1 MHNPPS
7 PGSRPARPR
16 PAAGARLIA
25 GLVFAAAVVAG
36 ITTACSSSSSP
47 SHASGQASGQASS
60 SGGALAFSACMRSHG
75 VPKFP
80 DPTSGSN
87 GNSVELQQ
95 GSGIDPNSQQYQ
107 SAMHAC
113 QSLLPAGKANGGS
126 VSPTVRTEYLR
137 YAGCMRS
144 HGVPNYPDPTFNGN
158 SVNLGNLS
166 ALGIDTNSP
175 QYQSASNACASL
187 NPMNHHGSS
196 K

>member
-1 MHNPPS
+1 MHSPS
-7 PGSRPARPR
+7 FTLTRPLLRLARS
-16 PAAGARLIA
+16 ARLLA
-25 GLVFAAAVVAG
+25 LLVVAVAAVAG
-36 ITTACSSSSSP
+36 TVTACSSSSSP
-47 SHASGQASGQASS
+47 SAAPSHATGRAHSA
-60 SGGALAFSACMRSHG
+60 GGPLAFSACMRSHG
-75 VPKFP
+75 VPRFP
-80 DPTSGSN
+80 DPTSN
-87 GNSVELQQ
+87 GGVSIQVQP
-95 GSGIDPNSQQYQ
+95 GSGIDQNSPQYQ

-113 QSLLPAGKANGGS
+113 QSLLPAGKVNGGS

-137 YAGCMRS
+137 YAACMRS
-144 HGVPNYPDPTFNGN
+144 HGIPNYPDPTFNGN

>member
-1 MHNPPS
+1 MHHPPS
-7 PGSRPARPR
+7 TPTRPPRPR
-16 PAAGARLIA
+16 LGPGARLIA
-25 GLVFAAAVVAG
+25 GLVVAAAVVAG

-75 VPKFP
+75 VPNFP

-95 GSGIDPNSQQYQ
+95 GSGIDPNSPAYQ
-107 SAMHAC
+107 AAYRSC

-126 VSPTVRTEYLR
+126 VSPRVRTEYLR
-137 YAGCMRS
+137 YAACMRS
-144 HGVPNYPDPTFNGN
+144 HGEPNYPDPTFNGN

-166 ALGIDTNSP
+166 GIDTNSP
-175 QYQSASNACASL
+175 QYQSASHACASL
-187 NPMNHHGSS
+187 NPMNRTGYS

>member
-1 MHNPPS
+1 MHHPPS
-7 PGSRPARPR
+7 TPTRPPRPR
-16 PAAGARLIA
+16 LGPGARLIA
-25 GLVFAAAVVAG
+25 GLVVAAAVVAG

-75 VPKFP
+75 VPNFP

>member
-1 MHNPPS
+1 MHHPPS
-7 PGSRPARPR
+7 TPTRPPRPR
-16 PAAGARLIA
+16 LGPGARLIA
-25 GLVFAAAVVAG
+25 GLVVAAAVVAG

-75 VPKFP
+75 VPNFP

-113 QSLLPAGKANGGS
+113 QSLLPAGKANAGS
-126 VSPTVRTEYLR
+126 VSPTVRTQYLR
-137 YAGCMRS
+137 YAACMRS
-144 HGVPNYPDPTFNGN
+144 HGEPNYPDPTFNGN

-166 ALGIDTNSP
+166 GIDTNSP
-175 QYQSASNACASL
+175 QYQSASHACASL
-187 NPMNHHGSS
+187 NPMNRTGYS

>member
-1 MHNPPS
+1 MRNPLS
-7 PGSRPARPR
+7 PRTRPPRPR
-16 PAAGARLIA
+16 PAPGARLIA
-25 GLVFAAAVVAG
+25 ALVVAAAVVAG
-36 ITTACSSSSSP
+36 ITTACSSSSSS
-47 SHASGQASGQASS
+47 SHASAQPSGHASS
-60 SGGALAFSACMRSHG
+60 SGGSLAFSACMRSHG
-75 VPKFP
+75 VPNFP
-80 DPTSGSN
+80 DPTSVSN

-113 QSLLPAGKANGGS
+113 QSLLPAGKVNGGS

-137 YAGCMRS
+137 YAACMRS
-144 HGVPNYPDPTFNGN
+144 HGIPNYPDPTFNGN

-166 ALGIDTNSP
+166 ALGIDPNSP

-187 NPMNHHGSS
+187 NPINHHGSS